1 MILPFSFAQMPAIE
15 FGWGVTDHKLA
26 EAILNQTQDSLMLVS
41 SGYADQ
47 HFVEPRLTSVLQ
59 QRQVHRVVVK
69 GEPTAELIDRLVAE
83 APEHIE
89 LVVGLGGGSVLDA
102 AKAIAGLLPE
112 GYSVLDYLEGVGCGR
127 KLQSQPVPF
136 MAIPTTAGT
145 GSETTKNAVISR
157 LGEFKKSFRDD
168 RLVANQAWLDPQF
181 LPHCPADVL
190 YPTAM
195 DALTQLIESFVTL
208 KANPMSDALAWHGI
222 QLFVGAFELIES
234 ENEQQQQAG
243 FGRLM
248 LAASFSGM
256 TLANAGLGAVHGLAG
271 PIGAFFN
278 APHGVVCA
286 KLLAPITRMNI
297 EALLSS
303 VADHAPITLAKYAQI
318 GELFNGH
325 AELPGLV
332 MALQELTER
341 YVPQGLSQFGLRS
354 DNLAPVLE
362 NCRSGSML
370 GNPLVLPD
378 SALQQTI
385 LDAL

>member
-378 SALQQTI
+378 SALQQAI

>member
-168 RLVANQAWLDPQF
+168 SLVANQAWLDPQF

-378 SALQQTI
+378 SALQQAI